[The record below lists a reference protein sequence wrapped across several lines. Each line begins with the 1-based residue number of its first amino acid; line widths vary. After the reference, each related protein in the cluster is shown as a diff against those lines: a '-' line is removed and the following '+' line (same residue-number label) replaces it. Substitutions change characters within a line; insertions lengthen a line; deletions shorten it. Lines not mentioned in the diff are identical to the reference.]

1 MAWRCPLARHKL
13 KLHGKNTTSE
23 EILFEISQLLYAKGN
38 RPYPLKPAEI
48 AKSLGLCKK
57 TVYNYISKLS
67 KTGKVIR
74 LQSGRFFLPKSDEQ
88 EFREFNKNHEVTSDP
103 LVSEWMDDL
112 LTRKQGMPLKSWKIR
127 LRSLETVCNTC
138 KVTPYDLTISH
149 KKTEKI
155 MRSFAKCF
163 QKGEIVCSKHGSK
176 PQGMNTTV
184 YTKVQ
189 GVRDFCSFYDI
200 SWRKGVSGVMSQKVP
215 HHGKYADIRFTD
227 EEFVAADK
235 FIKEKWGLDS
245 DIYRWF
251 WIGVESCARFG
262 ALYNMENNYTIQKTT
277 AGKLV
282 YIMTVHETK
291 TDHIRGGKWTK
302 YITREDTQKSIDLL
316 RARGISKIYESD
328 DSKYKFKNEINEK
341 LSQIYKHLGKNA
353 EYFLHHSTH
362 VLRHIGAHYWLSKTN
377 YNYGIISEVG
387 GWNTIDELKKSYG
400 QIPPEKILEIIQ

>member
-1 MAWRCPLARHKL
+1 MARKKQKL
-13 KLHGKNTTSE
+13 YGKKATTE
-23 EILFEISQLLYAKGN
+23 DIALEIQNLLYAKSN

-48 AKSLGLCKK
+48 AKSLGLCNK

-67 KTGKVIR
+67 KSGKVIR
-74 LQSGRFFLPKSDEQ
+74 LKSGRFFLPRSDEQ
-88 EFREFNKNHEVTSDP
+88 EFREFNKHHGITSDP

-112 LTRKQGMPLKSWKIR
+112 ITRRQGLPLKSWKTR
-127 LRSLETVCNTC
+127 LRSFEIVCNTC
-138 KVTPYDLTISH
+138 KVTPYDFTISN

-163 QKGEIVCSKHGSK
+163 QNGTIVQSNLRSK
-176 PQGMNTTV
+176 PKGMNQTL
-184 YTKVQ
+184 YPKVQ
-189 GVRDFCSFYDI
+189 AVRDFCSFYDI
-200 SWRKGVSGVMSQKVP
+200 TWKKGVSGVMSQKVLG
-215 HHGKYADIRFTD
+215 HGKYADIRFTD
-227 EEFVAADK
+227 EEFIAADK
-235 FIKEKWGLDS
+235 FIQEKWGLDS

-262 ALYNMENNYTIQKTT
+262 ALYNMENDYTIHKSSSGKSVYVMT
-277 AGKLV
+277 A
-282 YIMTVHETK
+282 HESK
-291 TDHIRGGKWTK
+291 TDHIRGGRWTK

-316 RARGISKIYESD
+316 RARGITKIYESN
-328 DSKYKFKNEINEK
+328 DSKHKFQNEINEK
-341 LSQIYKHLGKNA
+341 LSQIYKHLGRNTN
-353 EYFLHHSTH
+353 YFLQHATH

>member
-1 MAWRCPLARHKL
+1 LARRKMKL
-13 KLHGKNTTSE
+13 YGQKATSE
-23 EILFEISQLLYAKGN
+23 DILLEVSNLLYAQSH
-38 RPYPLKPAEI
+38 RPYPLRPAEI
-48 AKSLGLCKK
+48 AIALGISRK

-67 KTGKVIR
+67 KTGKIIR
-74 LQSGRFFLPKSDEQ
+74 LWSGRFFLPKSSER
-88 EFREFNKNHEVTSDP
+88 EFREFNKHHQITSDP

-112 LTRKQGMPLKSWKIR
+112 LTRKQGMPVKTWKKR

-138 KVTPYDLTISH
+138 KVTPYDMTISN

-163 QKGEIVCSKHGSK
+163 QKGEIVHSNRGNK

-184 YTKVQ
+184 YAKVQ
-189 GVRDFCSFYDI
+189 AVRDFCSFYDI
-200 SWRKGVSGVMSQKVP
+200 TWRKGVTGVMSQKVP
-215 HHGKYADIRFTD
+215 GHGKYADIRFTD

-251 WIGVESCARFG
+251 WIGVESCARFK
-262 ALYNMENNYTIQKTT
+262 ALYTMENNYTIQKTT
-277 AGKLV
+277 LGKLV
-282 YIMTVHETK
+282 YIMTVHESK
-291 TDHIRGGKWTK
+291 ADHIRGGKWTK

-316 RARGISKIYESD
+316 RSRGISKIYESD
-328 DSKYKFKNEINEK
+328 DSKYKFQNEINSK
-341 LSQIYKHLGKNA
+341 LNQIYKHLGKNT
-353 EYFLHHSTH
+353 EYFLQHSTH

-400 QIPPEKILEIIQ
+400 QIPPEKILEMI